1 MTLGKEASIDI
12 QSVSERA
19 ATIANALANATGTT
33 HFVPAEG
40 GYLELSEIDL
50 PNTALVYRV
59 DNGRIMSELA
69 DYADRHGMSLGD
81 LKNRHETPDV
91 QAVLHGLL
99 LGKAQ
104 DPSGP
109 IYDELEKH
117 RRQTEPLLIQSDG
130 TVLNG
135 NRRLAT
141 MRTLLAQDAKRYA
154 GFETVRAAVLP
165 AGLGKNE
172 LEFIEAALQ
181 MAPDL
186 KLDYSWINRRLK
198 LRQHVEDMDTKSIV
212 AAYRFKDA
220 GAIDE
225 ELAELALV
233 EDYLRWIQKPRH
245 YSLVESHE
253 EAFFLLRGH
262 LQGQK
267 NKVLADLWR
276 IVGFAMILCEDV
288 LDKPIA
294 HYYPFTDPVPSLLP
308 QWVMRTFA
316 EDRGLTDH
324 QQPGENRPVDK
335 ALAGRL
341 RPLIDDYR
349 HAESTTC
356 AVVAMSDMLKGDEGR
371 LIGSTRVLQHLRKA
385 RRILDDLPVADLAPG
400 QLRQIRSEAAALE
413 AALRDIS
420 EGYRPRK
427 RPLRRAWAAL
437 KNFLP

>member
-1 MTLGKEASIDI
+1 M
-12 QSVSERA
+12 
-19 ATIANALANATGTT
+19 
-33 HFVPAEG
+33 PAEG
-40 GYLELSEIDL
+40 GYLELPEIDL

-81 LKNRHETPDV
+81 VKNRHETQEV

-99 LGKAQ
+99 VGKAQ

-109 IYDELEKH
+109 IYYELEKH

-135 NRRLAT
+135 NRRLAA
-141 MRTLLAQDAKRYA
+141 MRELLAQDAERFA

-165 AGLGKNE
+165 ADLGKNE

-212 AAYRFKDA
+212 AAYRFKDS
-220 GAIDE
+220 GAIDD

-233 EDYLRWIQKPRH
+233 EDYLRWIQKPQH
-245 YSLVESHE
+245 YSLVETHE
-253 EAFFLLRGH
+253 EAFVLLRGH
-262 LQGQK
+262 LQRQK
-267 NKVLADLWR
+267 NKILADLWR
-276 IVGFAMILCEDV
+276 IVGFAMILSEKA
-288 LDKPIA
+288 LDKPIT

-316 EDRGLTDH
+316 EDRGLTPDH

-341 RPLIDDYR
+341 RPLIDDCR
-349 HAESTTC
+349 HAESTTR
-356 AVVAMSDMLKGDEGR
+356 AVIAMSDMLKGDEGR

-385 RRILDDLPVADLAPG
+385 RRLMDDLPVADLAPG
-400 QLRQIRSEAAALE
+400 QLRQIRSEVAALE

-427 RPLRRAWAAL
+427 RPLQRAWAAL
-437 KNFLP
+437 KNVLP